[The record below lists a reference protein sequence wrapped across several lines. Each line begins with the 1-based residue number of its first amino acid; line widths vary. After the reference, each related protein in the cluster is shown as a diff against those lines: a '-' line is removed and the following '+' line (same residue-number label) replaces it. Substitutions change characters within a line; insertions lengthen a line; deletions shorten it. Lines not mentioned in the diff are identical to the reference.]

1 MIYPFEYK
9 GYSQLR
15 TESLKVVEMRPTT
28 FLETHDL
35 CRDESSAFFWF
46 QKENK
51 LEFHAFL
58 EEGHLQSIPHGGLGA
73 H

>member
-9 GYSQLR
+9 GCSQLR
-15 TESLKVVEMRPTT
+15 TESLKVVEMRPAT
-28 FLETHDL
+28 FLQVHDL
-35 CRDESSAFFWF
+35 CRDESSAFFWC

-51 LEFHAFL
+51 LGSHAFL
-58 EEGHLQSIPHGGLGA
+58 EVGHVESIPRGCLGA